1 MEMRGVLRSAGWVAA
16 GAAGVAAVRS
26 RRSAGQARMESNLLF
41 EAAEGLRDIAVLVAE
56 EAGAGDIFGAVAEEV
71 GRLACADVVHMIR
84 YQSDGSTSAIGGW
97 SDGVRVLDPS
107 VRYPV
112 GGNNVATLVQE
123 TGLPARIDDP
133 REISGMPA
141 SLLREG
147 GVRSFVGVPVV
158 VEGELWGAI
167 VAGSKS
173 RDPMPRTA
181 EERMLAFGELLAAAI
196 TSSRTRGQL
205 NALLRQEEALRRVA
219 MLVASDAPQDE
230 LFAAVA
236 TEVMCLFDA
245 NIAYLCRYEAAD
257 RVCVLASSSNAAEPP
272 APGTRLPLR
281 GDGALATVYRTSH
294 PTRVY
299 DYEGLSGP
307 LVDQARALGV
317 VASAGAPVM
326 VAGNVWGVVSV
337 ATVEADRLPR
347 DTEDLLEGFAE
358 LVTAAIA
365 NSEARAQLAAS
376 RARVVATSDETRR
389 RIERNLHDSTQQRL
403 VTLALELRAAREGL
417 PAGDAEIAARIE
429 QVEEGIR
436 GVLEEVREIARGLHP
451 AILSEGG
458 LGPALKSLARR
469 SGLPVEL
476 DLGVRERLPEPVE
489 VAAYYVVSEA
499 LTNAAKH
506 AGASGASVGLERH
519 NGTLRV
525 SIRDDGVGGAD
536 PSRGS
541 GLVGLSDRVAALG
554 GHVEVASPRGSG
566 TSILV
571 EIPVDDGAST
581 S

>member
-1 MEMRGVLRSAGWVAA
+1 VA
-16 GAAGVAAVRS
+16 
-26 RRSAGQARMESNLLF
+26 Q
-41 EAAEGLRDIAVLVAE
+41 
-56 EAGAGDIFGAVAEEV
+56 EAGARDIFAAVAEEV

-84 YQSDGSTSAIGGW
+84 YHSDGSTSAIGGW
-97 SDGVRVLDPS
+97 SDGVRVLESSD
-107 VRYPV
+107 RYPV
-112 GGNNVATLVQE
+112 GGNNVATLVHE
-123 TGLPARIDDP
+123 TGLPARIDHA

-141 SLLREG
+141 SLLREA

-158 VEGELWGAI
+158 VEGKLWGAI

-173 RDPMPRTA
+173 RDPMPHTA
-181 EERMLAFGELLAAAI
+181 EERMLAFGELLGAAI

-219 MLVASDAPQDE
+219 MLVARDAPQDE
-230 LFAAVA
+230 LFDAVA
-236 TEVMCLFDA
+236 SEVMCLFDA
-245 NIAYLCRYEAAD
+245 NIAYLCRHETAD

-281 GDGALATVYRTSH
+281 GDGALATVYRTCR
-294 PTRVY
+294 PARVY

-317 VASAGAPVM
+317 VASAAAPVM
-326 VAGNVWGVVSV
+326 VASGVWGVVSV
-337 ATVEADRLPR
+337 ATVDSDRLPR
-347 DTEDLLEGFAE
+347 DTEDLLESFAE

-365 NSEARAQLAAS
+365 NSEARAELAAS

-389 RIERNLHDSTQQRL
+389 RIERNLHDATQQRL
-403 VTLALELRAAREGL
+403 VTLALELRAAREGPPDRL
-417 PAGDAEIAARIE
+417 DSALE
-429 QVEEGIR
+429 QVEHGIR
-436 GVLEEVREIARGLHP
+436 EVLEEVREIARGLHP

-469 SGLPVEL
+469 SGLPVDL
-476 DLGVRERLPEPVE
+476 DLEVDGRLPEPVE

-506 AGASGASVGLERH
+506 AGASGASVGLERR

-571 EIPVDDGAST
+571 EIPVDDHAST